1 MTHLSIVAS
10 VLTMAAIAME
20 RYFPPLLF
28 QYLILEELN
37 KQLSLNVWFLRCGKL
52 LSFEELHI

>member
-20 RYFPPLLF
+20 RYFPLLLF
-28 QYLILEELN
+28 QYPILRELN
-37 KQLSLNVWFLRCGKL
+37 KQLSLNTWFPRYGKFL
-52 LSFEELHI
+52 TFREFQI